1 MEKQKE
7 IIEEIT
13 NPDKWKERL
22 LTWTTTH
29 GGENISWID
38 LRNTYLDEDVEEA
51 IKYLK
56 HEYLDYFT
64 KSPIL
69 LVTQEERELQQHAVQ
84 SEIFGKLMTLVH
96 EFKGWKGI
104 GEVLI
109 EFEKY
114 SIQRID
120 DAIEW
125 YQLDNSKLKEKID
138 KLEALEEENKN
149 LRKKL
154 KD

>member
-1 MEKQKE
+1 MENEKE
-7 IIEEIT
+7 II

-22 LTWTTTH
+22 LTWATTH
-29 GGENISWID
+29 QGKNISWMH
-38 LRNTYLDEDVEEA
+38 LRNTYLDEEVEDA

-56 HEYLDYFT
+56 HEYLEYFT
-64 KSPIL
+64 KSPVL
-69 LVTQEERELQQHAVQ
+69 LVTKDERELQQHAAQ

-104 GEVLI
+104 GEVLV

-114 SIQRID
+114 GVQIIE
-120 DAIEW
+120 DAIDW
-125 YQLDNSKLKEKID
+125 YQLDNSEIKEKID

-149 LRKKL
+149 LKNKL
-154 KD
+154 KQED